1 MLAVCTDGEEVDFV
15 TPEFAQALDNRARSE
30 FGLEIPSCFQ
40 GNPFTRAQPVM
51 HHLTTGRT
59 QGSVDDHF
67 KAFALVLEEPC
78 VHHPPATHQADAVV
92 LQKIAWSCRN
102 SVPLKVGR

>member
-1 MLAVCTDGEEVDFV
+1 MPTFESLGDKGSYFFRNEIKKGSDARRQMLAVCTDGEEVDFV

-67 KAFALVLEEPC
+67 KAFALILEEPC
-78 VHHPPATHQADAVV
+78 VHH
-92 LQKIAWSCRN
+92 
-102 SVPLKVGR
+102 